1 MLRKSANVDFA
12 VGRSTIG
19 RKQATHSPKGNLA
32 VNTATT
38 LASTET
44 EIRDKPHHW
53 ARAVE

>member
-1 MLRKSANVDFA
+1 MLTRSADVDFA
-12 VGRSTIG
+12 VRHSTIG

-44 EIRDKPHHW
+44 KICDKPYH
-53 ARAVE
+53 

>member
-1 MLRKSANVDFA
+1 MLTRSADVDFA
-12 VGRSTIG
+12 VRHSTIG
-19 RKQATHSPKGNLA
+19 RKQVTHSPKGNLA

-44 EIRDKPHHW
+44 EIRDKPYHQ